1 MRYLMKFSYDG
12 SGFNGYQKQ
21 NNLRT
26 VQGLIEEALFSLI
39 GKEIN
44 IQASG
49 RTDKGVHALEQYA
62 HFDIDKEYKL
72 YNLKKYL
79 NNYFEGEIY
88 VQDIKIVDDNFH
100 ARYNVKEKKY
110 CYYINMGEYNPIL
123 RNCVYQYGKKL
134 DVDLMKEAIKCL
146 IGEHDFRA
154 FVTGEKEKDNCVR
167 IIYNIEFEVVND
179 ILKITFV
186 GNGFLRKMI
195 RNIVGALIL
204 IGNGDKSVNYIKE
217 ILLAKERVGNL
228 KCAFAG
234 GLYLEEVN
242 YDD

>member
-88 VQDIKIVDDNFH
+88 VKDIKIVDDDFH

-154 FVTGEKEKDNCVR
+154 FVTGEKEKDICVR

>member
-88 VQDIKIVDDNFH
+88 VRDIKIVDDDFH

-204 IGNGDKSVNYIKE
+204 IGNGDKPVNYIKE
-217 ILLAKERVGNL
+217 ILLTKERMGNL
-228 KCAFAG
+228 KCVFAG